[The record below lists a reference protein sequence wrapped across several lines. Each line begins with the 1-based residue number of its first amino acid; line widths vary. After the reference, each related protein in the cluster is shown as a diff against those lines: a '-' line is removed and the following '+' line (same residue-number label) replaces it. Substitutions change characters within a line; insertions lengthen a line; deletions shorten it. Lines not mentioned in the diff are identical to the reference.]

1 MSNKKIKLVSKNEVT
16 PTDSALTDTQYSI
29 QIPREKLLGL
39 VELCND
45 LRRTHNCIMECN
57 DLWMSDVKNIDR
69 TVHAIVDIL
78 DLEYDSESYDYVLK
92 WQKD

>member
-1 MSNKKIKLVSKNEVT
+1 
-16 PTDSALTDTQYSI
+16 
-29 QIPREKLLGL
+29 
-39 VELCND
+39 
-45 LRRTHNCIMECN
+45 MECN

-69 TVHAIVDIL
+69 TVHAIIDIL

>member
-1 MSNKKIKLVSKNEVT
+1 MSNKNIKLVSKNKVT
-16 PTDSALTDTQYSI
+16 PTDSALTDTEYSI
-29 QIPREKLLGL
+29 NIKREKLLAL

-69 TVHAIVDIL
+69 TVHAII
-78 DLEYDSESYDYVLK
+78 DLSLIHI
-92 WQKD
+92 